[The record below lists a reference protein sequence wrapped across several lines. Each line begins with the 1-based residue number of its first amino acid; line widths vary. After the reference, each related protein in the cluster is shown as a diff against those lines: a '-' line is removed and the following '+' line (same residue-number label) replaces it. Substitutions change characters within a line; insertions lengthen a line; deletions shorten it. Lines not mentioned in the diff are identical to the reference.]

1 MAEKTLWT
9 IAKVLDWTKQY
20 FADKGIENPRLD
32 AEILLCAVLKCQR
45 ITLYVHFDQPLE
57 EHELA
62 QYRGYVARRAAQ
74 EPLAY
79 ILGSRA
85 FMKYDFKV
93 TPAVLVPRPETELLV
108 ECAAKLA
115 GFMDRPQL
123 LDIGT
128 GSGAIIVSLLDML
141 PGAQGT
147 AVDVS
152 AEALA
157 VAKENAESIGVDGR
171 LNFVRS
177 DVYAALP
184 PGTQFDVI
192 ISNPPYIP
200 SADIAGLAADVRRE
214 PRLALDG
221 GADGL
226 NFYRRIIAGAPKFLK
241 PGGFLA
247 FEIGINQGDAV
258 AGLCHSAGFGCVAV
272 RRDYA
277 GIERMVFAAKEGTD
291 YADALLELAKGY

>member
-1 MAEKTLWT
+1 MTAKPIWT

-20 FADKGIENPRLD
+20 FAEKGLENPRLD
-32 AEILLCAVLKCQR
+32 AEILLCSVLQCQR

-62 QYRGYVARRAAQ
+62 QYRGYVARRAAA

-93 TPAVLVPRPETELLV
+93 TPDVLVPRPETELLV

-115 GFMDRPQL
+115 GFIEKPEV

-141 PGAQGT
+141 PEAHGV

-152 AEALA
+152 PGALA
-157 VAKENAESIGVDGR
+157 VAKENAQKMGVDGR
-171 LNFVRS
+171 LKLVRS
-177 DVYAALP
+177 DLYAALP
-184 PGTQFDVI
+184 REAKFDII

-200 SADIAGLAADVRRE
+200 SGDIAGLAADVKRE

-226 NFYRRIIAGAPKFLK
+226 NFYRRIIAGSTARLK
-241 PGGFLA
+241 ENGFLA
-247 FEIGINQGDAV
+247 FEIGINQCGAV
-258 AGLCHSAGFGCVAV
+258 ADLCRSHGYGVVAL

-277 GIERMVFAAKEGTD
+277 GIERMVFAAKEGTT
-291 YADALLELAKGY
+291 YADSILELAK

>member
-1 MAEKTLWT
+1 MTAKPIWT

-20 FADKGIENPRLD
+20 FAEKGLENPRLD
-32 AEILLCAVLKCQR
+32 AEILLCSVLQCQR

-62 QYRGYVARRAAQ
+62 QYRGYVARRAAA

-79 ILGSRA
+79 ILGRRA
-85 FMKYDFKV
+85 FMKYEFKV
-93 TPAVLVPRPETELLV
+93 TPDVLVPRPETELLV
-108 ECAAKLA
+108 ECSAKLA
-115 GFMDRPQL
+115 GNIEAPEI

-141 PGAQGT
+141 PKAHGT

-152 AEALA
+152 PGALT
-157 VAKENAESIGVDGR
+157 VAGANAQKMGVDGR
-171 LNFVRS
+171 LTLVRS
-177 DVYAALP
+177 NLYAALP
-184 PGTQFDVI
+184 EKAKFDVI
-192 ISNPPYIP
+192 ISNPPYVP
-200 SADIAGLAADVRRE
+200 SRDIAALAADVRRE

-226 NFYRRIIAGAPKFLK
+226 DFYRRIIGGSGAYLK
-241 PGGFLA
+241 DNGFLA
-247 FEIGINQGDAV
+247 FEIGINQGEAV
-258 AGLCHSAGFGCVAV
+258 ADLCRSHGYGLVAV

-277 GIERMVFAAKEGTD
+277 GIERMVFAAKEGIS
-291 YADALLELAKGY
+291 YADALLELAK

>member
-1 MAEKTLWT
+1 MTAKPIWT

-20 FADKGIENPRLD
+20 FADKGLENPRLD
-32 AEILLCAVLKCQR
+32 AEILLCSVLQCQR

-62 QYRGYVARRAAQ
+62 QYRGYVARRAAA

-93 TPAVLVPRPETELLV
+93 TPDVLVPRPETELLV

-115 GFMDRPQL
+115 GFIEKPEI

-141 PGAQGT
+141 PKAYGT

-152 AEALA
+152 PGALA
-157 VAKENAESIGVDGR
+157 VAKENAKQIGVDGR
-171 LNFVRS
+171 LIFVRS
-177 DVYAALP
+177 DLYAALP
-184 PGTQFDVI
+184 QGAKFDVI

-200 SADIAGLAADVRRE
+200 SADISGLAADVRRE

-226 NFYRRIIAGAPKFLK
+226 NFYRRIIAGAPQYLK
-241 PGGFLA
+241 DDGFLA
-247 FEIGINQGDAV
+247 FEIGINQGKAV
-258 AGLCHSAGFGCVAV
+258 ADLCRSHGFRVTAV
-272 RRDYA
+272 RHDYA
-277 GIERMVFAAKEGTD
+277 GIERMVFAAKEGIS
-291 YADALLELAKGY
+291 YADAILELAE

>member
-1 MAEKTLWT
+1 MTAKPIWT

-20 FADKGIENPRLD
+20 FADKGLENPRLD
-32 AEILLCAVLKCQR
+32 AEILLCSVLKCQR

-93 TPAVLVPRPETELLV
+93 TPDVLVPRPETELLV

-115 GFMDRPQL
+115 GNIEAPEV

-141 PGAQGT
+141 PNAKGT

-152 AEALA
+152 PGALK
-157 VAKENAESIGVDGR
+157 VAQANAEQIGVAQR
-171 LNFVRS
+171 LKFVRS
-177 DVYAALP
+177 DLYAALP
-184 PGTQFDVI
+184 QDSKFDII

-226 NFYRRIIAGAPKFLK
+226 NFYRRIISGAPKFLK
-241 PGGFLA
+241 PNGFLA
-247 FEIGINQGDAV
+247 FEIGINQGETV
-258 AGLCHSAGFGCVAV
+258 AALCRQAGFAVTAV
-272 RRDYA
+272 RHDYA
-277 GIERMVFAAKEGTD
+277 GIDRMVFAAKEGTT
-291 YADALLELAKGY
+291 YADALLELAD

>member
-1 MAEKTLWT
+1 MTAKPIWT
-9 IAKVLDWTKQY
+9 IARVLDWTKQY
-20 FADKGIENPRLD
+20 FADKGLENPRLD
-32 AEILLCAVLKCQR
+32 AEILLCSVLNCQR

-93 TPAVLVPRPETELLV
+93 TPDVLVPRPETELLV

-115 GFMDRPQL
+115 GNIEKPEL

-128 GSGAIIVSLLDML
+128 GSGAIIVSL
-141 PGAQGT
+141 
-147 AVDVS
+147 
-152 AEALA
+152 
-157 VAKENAESIGVDGR
+157 NAESIGVAQR
-171 LNFVRS
+171 LKFVRS
-177 DVYAALP
+177 DLYANLP
-184 PGTQFDVI
+184 QGVKFDII

-200 SADIAGLAADVRRE
+200 SADIDALAADVKRE

-226 NFYRRIIAGAPKFLK
+226 GFYRRIIAGAPKFLNDN
-241 PGGFLA
+241 GFIA
-247 FEIGINQGDAV
+247 FEIGIHQGAPV
-258 AGLCHSAGFGCVAV
+258 ADLCRQAGFGVVAV

-277 GIERMVFAAKEGTD
+277 GIERMVFAAKEGTT
-291 YADALLELAKGY
+291 YADALLELAD

>member
-1 MAEKTLWT
+1 MTAKPIWT
-9 IAKVLDWTKQY
+9 IARVLDWTKQY
-20 FADKGIENPRLD
+20 FADKGLENPRLD
-32 AEILLCAVLKCQR
+32 AEILLCSVLNCQR

-93 TPAVLVPRPETELLV
+93 TPDVLVPRPETELLV
-108 ECAAKLA
+108 ECVAKLA
-115 GFMDRPQL
+115 GNIEKPEL

-141 PGAQGT
+141 PNASGT

-152 AEALA
+152 PGALK
-157 VAKENAESIGVDGR
+157 VAQQNAESIGVAQR
-171 LNFVRS
+171 LKFVRS
-177 DVYAALP
+177 DLYANLP
-184 PGTQFDVI
+184 QGAKFDVI

-200 SADIAGLAADVRRE
+200 SADIDTLAADVKRE

-226 NFYRRIIAGAPKFLK
+226 GFYRRIIAGAPKFLN
-241 PGGFLA
+241 GNGFMA
-247 FEIGINQGDAV
+247 FEIGIHQGAPV
-258 AGLCHSAGFGCVAV
+258 ADLCRQAGFGVVAV
-272 RRDYA
+272 RHDYA
-277 GIERMVFAAKEGTD
+277 GIERMVFAAKEGIT
-291 YADALLELAKGY
+291 YADALLEFAD

>member
-1 MAEKTLWT
+1 MTAKPIWT

-20 FADKGIENPRLD
+20 FADKGLENPRLD
-32 AEILLCAVLKCQR
+32 AEILLCSVLKCQR

-62 QYRGYVARRAAQ
+62 QYRGYVARRAAA

-93 TPAVLVPRPETELLV
+93 TPDVLVPRPETELLV

-115 GFMDRPQL
+115 GNIEAPEV

-141 PGAQGT
+141 PNAKGT

-152 AEALA
+152 PGALK
-157 VAKENAESIGVDGR
+157 VAQANAEQIGVAQR
-171 LNFVRS
+171 LKFVRS
-177 DVYAALP
+177 DLYAALP
-184 PGTQFDVI
+184 QDSKFDVI

-226 NFYRRIIAGAPKFLK
+226 NFYRRIISGAPKFLK
-241 PGGFLA
+241 PNGFLA
-247 FEIGINQGDAV
+247 FEIGINQGEDVAALCRQTGFAV
-258 AGLCHSAGFGCVAV
+258 TAV
-272 RRDYA
+272 RHDYA
-277 GIERMVFAAKEGTD
+277 GIDRMVFAAKEGTT
-291 YADALLELAKGY
+291 YADALLELAD